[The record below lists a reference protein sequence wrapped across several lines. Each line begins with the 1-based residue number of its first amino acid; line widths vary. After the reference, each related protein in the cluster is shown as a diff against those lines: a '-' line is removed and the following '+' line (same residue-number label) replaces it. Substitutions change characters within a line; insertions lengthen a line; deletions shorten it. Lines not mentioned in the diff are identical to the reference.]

1 MEHTQCHENQLSAAF
16 ASNCEQLGG
25 TMNSIWHSC
34 VQFYKRTD
42 RLLLLICLI
51 CSAVSA
57 YLLWG
62 IYLSGYIK
70 MRVFTTQ
77 MLATLIGFAS
87 ACLLSIW
94 DYRSLA
100 NLWKLYLP
108 FSGGLVALTYVIGKQ
123 RYSYIDDKAW
133 LEIPFVGFTIQ
144 PSEILK
150 LAFIFSFAL
159 HLEKVKDSVNNPK
172 TLLTLCLHGAM
183 PTLMVMGQGDH
194 GTAMVFVA
202 IFASML
208 FAAGLN
214 LKYIGVAL
222 LGVAIASPFAW
233 LFILD
238 NDKRGRIM
246 TVFKPASDPTGIGW
260 QQGLGLTAIGSGQI
274 WGKGVLTGA
283 HQYVPEMHNDFIFSF
298 IGESLGF
305 VGCSAVIV
313 LLAILCLLLLINARR
328 SKDPLGRFICVGVFG
343 MIAFQSI
350 WVIGMCLSLLPVAG
364 LTLPLFSGGGTS
376 VVLTWVGI
384 GMVLGVHRHSH
395 AGLFDER

>member
-1 MEHTQCHENQLSAAF
+1 
-16 ASNCEQLGG
+16 
-25 TMNSIWHSC
+25 MNSIWHSC
-34 VQFYKRTD
+34 VQFYKKTD
-42 RLLLLICLI
+42 RALLLLCLI
-51 CSAVSA
+51 CSAVSS

-62 IYLSGYIK
+62 IYVSEYIRL
-70 MRVFTTQ
+70 RVFTTQ
-77 MLATLIGFAS
+77 ILATIIGFVA
-87 ACLLSIW
+87 ACLLSLW

-100 NLWKLYLP
+100 NLWKIYMP
-108 FSGGLVALTYVIGKQ
+108 FSVGMVALTYVIGKQ

-133 LEIPFVGFTIQ
+133 LEIPFIGLTIQ

-172 TLLTLCLHGAM
+172 TLLTLCLHGAI
-183 PTLMVMGQGDH
+183 PTLMIVGQGDH

-208 FAAGLN
+208 FSAGIN
-214 LKYIGVAL
+214 LRYVGAAL
-222 LGVAIASPFAW
+222 LGVAMASPFAW
-233 LFILD
+233 FFMLD

-246 TVFKPASDPTGIGW
+246 TVFNPASDPTGIGW
-260 QQGLGLTAIGSGQI
+260 QQSLGLTAIGSGQI
-274 WGKGVLTGA
+274 WGKGVLTGS

-298 IGESLGF
+298 VGESSGF
-305 VGCSAVIV
+305 VGCSAVII

-328 SKDPLGRFICVGVFG
+328 AKDPLGRFICVGVFG

-350 WVIGMCLSLLPVAG
+350 WVIGMSLSLLPVAG
-364 LTLPLFSGGGTS
+364 ITLPLFSAGGTS
-376 VVLTWVGI
+376 AVLTWIGI

-395 AGLFDER
+395 VGLFE